1 MGTRSVLG
9 VRAVRPTFLDNVPAS
24 SEAETGRA
32 RREAGGNGIMTNHLA
47 LDDESDDDLDD
58 DEDDFSDTD
67 EEDDDEDADDDDE
80 EDDVETWQVHT
91 SAQISAK
98 ARPWLDFRF

>member
-24 SEAETGRA
+24 RKAQTCRA
-32 RREAGGNGIMTNHLA
+32 RREAGGCHIMTNDLA
-47 LDDESDDDLDD
+47 LDDDSDDDPDD
-58 DEDDFSDTD
+58 DEDDFFDTD
-67 EEDDDEDADDDDE
+67 EDDDEDTDDDDEE
-80 EDDVETWQVHT
+80 EDDVETWQVHS
-91 SAQISAK
+91 SARISAK

>member
-9 VRAVRPTFLDNVPAS
+9 VRAMRPTFLDNVPGA
-24 SEAETGRA
+24 SEAQTCRA
-32 RREAGGNGIMTNHLA
+32 RREASGGHIMTNDLV
-47 LDDESDDDLDD
+47 LDDDSDDDLDD
-58 DEDDFSDTD
+58 DDDDFSDTD
-67 EEDDDEDADDDDE
+67 EDDDEDTDDDDE
-80 EDDVETWQVHT
+80 EEEEETWQVYS

>member
-1 MGTRSVLG
+1 
-9 VRAVRPTFLDNVPAS
+9 
-24 SEAETGRA
+24 
-32 RREAGGNGIMTNHLA
+32 MTNHLA
-47 LDDESDDDLDD
+47 LDDESDDLDD
-58 DEDDFSDTD
+58 DEDDFFDTDED

>member
-1 MGTRSVLG
+1 
-9 VRAVRPTFLDNVPAS
+9 
-24 SEAETGRA
+24 
-32 RREAGGNGIMTNHLA
+32 MTNHLA
-47 LDDESDDDLDD
+47 LDDENDDDLDD

-80 EDDVETWQVHT
+80 EDDVETWQVHA

>member
-1 MGTRSVLG
+1 MPEMRT
-9 VRAVRPTFLDNVPAS
+9 PFLDDISA
-24 SEAETGRA
+24 AGETQTARA
-32 RREAGGNGIMTNHLA
+32 RRQTCGRRIMTKSFVL
-47 LDDESDDDLDD
+47 EGEIDDDVDD

-67 EEDDDEDADDDDE
+67 EDDDEDDDDDNE

-91 SAQISAK
+91 AAQISAK

>member
-1 MGTRSVLG
+1 V
-9 VRAVRPTFLDNVPAS
+9 
-24 SEAETGRA
+24 
-32 RREAGGNGIMTNHLA
+32 TNHLA
-47 LDDESDDDLDD
+47 LDDESDDLDD
-58 DEDDFSDTD
+58 DEDDFFDTDED

>member
-1 MGTRSVLG
+1 
-9 VRAVRPTFLDNVPAS
+9 
-24 SEAETGRA
+24 
-32 RREAGGNGIMTNHLA
+32 MTNHLG

-91 SAQISAK
+91 SALISAK

>member
-1 MGTRSVLG
+1 M
-9 VRAVRPTFLDNVPAS
+9 RPTFLDNVPAS
-24 SEAETGRA
+24 REAQTCRA
-32 RREAGGNGIMTNHLA
+32 RCEAGGSRIMTNDLA

-67 EEDDDEDADDDDE
+67 EEDDDDEDADDDDE

>member
-1 MGTRSVLG
+1 
-9 VRAVRPTFLDNVPAS
+9 
-24 SEAETGRA
+24 
-32 RREAGGNGIMTNHLA
+32 MTNHLA
-47 LDDESDDDLDD
+47 LDDESDDELDD
-58 DEDDFSDTD
+58 DEDDFNDTD
-67 EEDDDEDADDDDE
+67 EDDDEDADDDEE